1 VKLFT
6 RHAKWVIVPLA
17 VVAVLVW
24 VAAAMVPEGGNLSVS
39 FLDVGQGDSILIT
52 GPSGQRVL
60 VDGGPSPERACLD
73 LGEALPFW
81 ERSIDLVVLT
91 HAHSDHVTG
100 LVEVLRRYDVGRV
113 LYSDYYPVERASD
126 SDYDSEVSPAY
137 AEFCDTVA
145 EENIDCTAAQAG
157 QSIDLS
163 GGATIE
169 VLNPPDTFLEGTD
182 SDADNNAVV
191 LRVEMGNVSFLLTS
205 DLYWDGELYLVA
217 ERANLESTV
226 LKASHH
232 GSSSSTYPAFLTA
245 VDPQV
250 AVVSVGADNRFGHP
264 TEEVMERLVDWVGDG
279 NVYLTSERGTVT
291 FTTDGEHLW
300 VETER

>member
-1 VKLFT
+1 MSLFT

-17 VVAVLVW
+17 VIAVLVW
-24 VAAAMVPEGGNLSVS
+24 VAAAMVPQGGNLSVS

-60 VDGGPSPERACLD
+60 VDGGPSPEKVCLE

-100 LVEVLRRYDVGRV
+100 LVEVLRRYDVNQV
-113 LYSDYYPVERASD
+113 LYSDYYPIEQASAT
-126 SDYDSEVSPAY
+126 DYDSEVSPAY
-137 AEFCDTVA
+137 AEFCDVVM
-145 EENIDCTAAQAG
+145 EQNIDCIAAQAG
-157 QSIDLS
+157 QTIDLG
-163 GGATIE
+163 GGAAIE
-169 VLNPPDTFLEGTD
+169 VLNPPETFLEGTD

-191 LRVEMGNVSFLLTS
+191 LRVAMGDVSFLLTS

-217 ERANLESTV
+217 GRVELESTV

-232 GSSSSTYPAFLTA
+232 GSKSSTYPAFLDA
-245 VDPQV
+245 VDPRV

-264 TEEVMERLVDWVGDG
+264 AQDVMQRLVDWVGDG
-279 NVYLTSERGTVT
+279 NIYLTSERGTVT
-291 FTTDGEHLW
+291 FTTDGERLW